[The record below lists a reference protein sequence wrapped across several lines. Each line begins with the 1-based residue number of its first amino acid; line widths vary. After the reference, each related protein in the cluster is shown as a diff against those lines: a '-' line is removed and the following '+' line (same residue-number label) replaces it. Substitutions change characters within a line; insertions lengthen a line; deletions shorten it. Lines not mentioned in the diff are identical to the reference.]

1 MLDGELFPGNLTQCA
16 QFVPETFYLA
26 QRDGSSHRNYI
37 SRIVLHLSDQLSRCF
52 QLFISDVVEILIKHR
67 CLTFQCSY
75 HDRRDERAESVGVLA
90 VQLINR
96 NVQKLHLVSLSVSP
110 PELPSPLS
118 QTYFKWH
125 RDSNGAIVQ
134 SLLPSS
140 VAVKVDFANSRRCA
154 ALDATAAA
162 AGVQ

>member
-1 MLDGELFPGNLTQCA
+1 MCPICSRDILFRRMGWI
-16 QFVPETFYLA
+16 F
-26 QRDGSSHRNYI
+26 SSLLYI
-37 SRIVLHLSDQLSRCF
+37 VSHIVLHLSDQLSRCF
-52 QLFISDVVEILIKHR
+52 KVFMSNVVEILIKHR
-67 CLTFQCSY
+67 SLTFQCCY
-75 HDRRDERAESVGVLA
+75 HDGRDERAKSATAPAL
-90 VQLINR
+90 QLINR

-110 PELPSPLS
+110 PELLSPLS

-140 VAVKVDFANSRRCA
+140 VAVKVDFADSRRYA
-154 ALDATAAA
+154 ALDTAAAA